1 MLTERLNQFHR
12 VHLLNAYNYA
22 SLSRCQRLKV
32 GAVIVKDSREVAYG
46 FNGTPPGWC
55 NVCEEAEPKLNGEL
69 FKTTKQEVIHA
80 EMNALAKCAASE
92 ASSYNAIMYCTHCPC
107 SSCAFA
113 LMSAGIKEVHFCE
126 HYRKYDG
133 LHALQE
139 HGVEVLQHQG
149 L

>member
-1 MLTERLNQFHR
+1 MHKERINQFHR

-32 GAVIVKDSREVAYG
+32 GAVIVKDSREIAYG
-46 FNGTPPGWC
+46 YNGTPPGWC
-55 NVCEEAEPKLNGEL
+55 NICEEAKPDLNGEL
-69 FKTTKQEVIHA
+69 IKSTKQEVIHA

-113 LMSAGIKEVHFCE
+113 LMSAGIREVHFCE
-126 HYRKYDG
+126 HYRKHDG
-133 LHALQE
+133 LHALQQHE
-139 HGVEVLQHQG
+139 IEVFQHQG